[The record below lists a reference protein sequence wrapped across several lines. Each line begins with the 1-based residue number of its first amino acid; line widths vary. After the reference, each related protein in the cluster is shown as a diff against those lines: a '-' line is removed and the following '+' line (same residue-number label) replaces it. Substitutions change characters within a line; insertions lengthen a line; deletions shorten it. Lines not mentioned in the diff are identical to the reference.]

1 MITKEIFSE
10 LENRHVEIIQ
20 SEEQRVKKRLEVL
33 KNKISG
39 TCRTI
44 SKF

>member
-20 SEEQRVKKRLEVL
+20 SEEQSQKKIGGAEEQNLWHL
-33 KNKISG
+33 
-39 TCRTI
+39 
-44 SKF
+44 